1 MRRLVREQ
9 VNWSIVLAQSLTR
22 ARAVLIR
29 AGYAEDEATKLVTDA
44 ADRGYGS
51 REVRRQARSQGQQP
65 AGRPF
70 RYTLNT

>member
-44 ADRGYGS
+44 ADRGMDPEKYAAKLARKVRS
-51 REVRRQARSQGQQP
+51 RRVGRSGT
-65 AGRPF
+65 R
-70 RYTLNT
+70 

>member
-44 ADRGYGS
+44 ADRGMDPEKYAAKLARKVSS
-51 REVRRQARSQGQQP
+51 RRVGRSGT
-65 AGRPF
+65 R
-70 RYTLNT
+70 

>member
-9 VNWSIVLAQSLTR
+9 VNWSIVLAQSLTK

-44 ADRGYGS
+44 ADRGLDPEKYAAKLARTVSS
-51 REVRRQARSQGQQP
+51 RRIGRSGT
-65 AGRPF
+65 R
-70 RYTLNT
+70 

>member
-44 ADRGYGS
+44 ADRGMDPEKCAAKLARKVSS
-51 REVRRQARSQGQQP
+51 RRVGRSGT
-65 AGRPF
+65 R
-70 RYTLNT
+70 

>member
-9 VNWSIVLAQSLTR
+9 VNWSIVLAQSLTK

-44 ADRGYGS
+44 ADRGMDPEKYAAKLARRVSS
-51 REVRRQARSQGQQP
+51 RRGGRRGTR
-65 AGRPF
+65 
-70 RYTLNT
+70 